1 MAVKLNNFTLNTNF
15 PAVAK
20 MNSASRQC
28 TIQAQSI
35 SSYQTVYST
44 VNIPVGSGEI
54 CEALIYVDNEY
65 VPSMYFASGNLDG
78 ILYEY
83 VVERVSAVQV
93 KFTIAVTNYGNYT
106 VSIPSKTASV
116 FVSAFSVP

>member
-1 MAVKLNNFTLNTNF
+1 MAVKLNNFALNTNF

-35 SSYQTVYST
+35 SSYQTVYAT
-44 VNIPVGSGEI
+44 VNIPVGSDEI
-54 CEALIYVDNEY
+54 CEVLIYVDNEY

-83 VVERVSAVQV
+83 AVERVSAIQVQ
-93 KFTIAVTNYGNYT
+93 FTIAVTNYSNYT
-106 VSIPSKTASV
+106 VSIPAKTASV
-116 FVSAFSVP
+116 LVSAFSMP